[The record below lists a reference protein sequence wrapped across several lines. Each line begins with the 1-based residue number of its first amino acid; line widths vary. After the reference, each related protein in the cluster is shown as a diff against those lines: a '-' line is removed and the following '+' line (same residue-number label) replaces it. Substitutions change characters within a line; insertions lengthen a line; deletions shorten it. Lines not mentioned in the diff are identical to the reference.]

1 MVTYISKQLCCWCT
15 TVHYIKFAVSVSC
28 QIVPLPLAILQD
40 SEISEI
46 RLFFYLVN

>member
-1 MVTYISKQLCCWCT
+1 MHDCALYKVCSISLL
-15 TVHYIKFAVSVSC
+15 SD
-28 QIVPLPLAILQD
+28 VPLPLAILQD